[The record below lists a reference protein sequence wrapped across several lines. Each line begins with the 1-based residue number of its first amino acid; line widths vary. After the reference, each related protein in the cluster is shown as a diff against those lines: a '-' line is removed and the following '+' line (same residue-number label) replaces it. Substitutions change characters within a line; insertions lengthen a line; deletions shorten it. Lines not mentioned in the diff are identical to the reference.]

1 MSNKNS
7 WENKSSA
14 RERLKAEREKQA
26 KRDKV
31 RRQLIAAGS
40 VIVVLGVAAGVAVA
54 VAKSG
59 GSKTVNVP
67 ASATGTNGT
76 TVVYGNAN
84 AKHTLHLYE
93 DPRCPI
99 CSAFEQ
105 QDGQAM
111 LAGANAGKYKIQ
123 YTFGTFLDGN
133 LGGTGSMNALNAI
146 GATLN
151 VSPDAFIK
159 FHTAIYSA
167 KDHPP
172 ETTDKFSDNSYLL
185 NIANEVPALKNNT
198 AFQNAVKDGTYSGW
212 AKKMSDSFNSSGVQ
226 GTPTAKLDGKT
237 INLVTNTGILP
248 AAQLTQTLNQQ
259 TGAK

>member
-1 MSNKNS
+1 MSNSNS

-31 RRQLIAAGS
+31 RRQLIAVGS
-40 VIVVLGVAAGVAVA
+40 VVVVLGIATGVAVA
-54 VAKSG
+54 VANSG
-59 GSKTVNVP
+59 GSKTVSVP
-67 ASATGTNGT
+67 ASASGTDGT
-76 TVVYGNAN
+76 TVIYGNPN
-84 AKHTLHLYE
+84 AKHTLHIYE

-99 CSAFEQ
+99 CAAFEQ
-105 QDGQAM
+105 EDGQAVV
-111 LAGANAGKYKIQ
+111 AGANEGKYKIQ
-123 YTFGTFLDGN
+123 YTFGTFLDSN

-146 GATLN
+146 GAALN

-159 FHTAIYSA
+159 FHTAIYSE
-167 KDHPP
+167 KDHPA

-198 AFQNAVKDGTYSGW
+198 AFQKAVKNGTFSGW
-212 AKKMSDSFNSSGVQ
+212 ATKMSNSFNSSGVQ

-237 INLVTNTGILP
+237 INLMNSTGILP
-248 AAQLTQTLNQQ
+248 AAQLTQTLDQQ
-259 TGAK
+259 TGSK